1 MRNELKLLF
10 SLSCDGIGCTVV
22 SEPAMN
28 PVPGNGI
35 DLGPLF
41 ATQMVKRQFKL
52 VNRGKRHQQV
62 SSTGSKISTRRLN
75 RITGNNHRFIGA
87 WQDMKN
93 HLKDQSQKQESI
105 ESSLRRVSTLISIT

>member
-41 ATQMVKRQFKL
+41 ATQMVKRQFKAGGFL
-52 VNRGKRHQQV
+52 IFQIFSNFAQG
-62 SSTGSKISTRRLN
+62 G
-75 RITGNNHRFIGA
+75 F
-87 WQDMKN
+87 
-93 HLKDQSQKQESI
+93 
-105 ESSLRRVSTLISIT
+105 RVR

>member
-1 MRNELKLLF
+1 
-10 SLSCDGIGCTVV
+10 VV

-62 SSTGSKISTRRLN
+62 SLNRKLNLKPEVKSETGSKI
-75 RITGNNHRFIGA
+75 G
-87 WQDMKN
+87 
-93 HLKDQSQKQESI
+93 
-105 ESSLRRVSTLISIT
+105 

>member
-62 SSTGSKISTRRLN
+62 SSNRKSN

>member
-1 MRNELKLLF
+1 
-10 SLSCDGIGCTVV
+10 
-22 SEPAMN
+22 MN

-62 SSTGSKISTRRLN
+62 SYVIPEV
-75 RITGNNHRFIGA
+75 
-87 WQDMKN
+87 
-93 HLKDQSQKQESI
+93 KQ
-105 ESSLRRVSTLISIT
+105 